1 MLSQAQDPIS
11 CLWQRA
17 ITDARRKN
25 VRNSAFM
32 EWSFPWYALAVSS
45 NNCLRVPWASHSIQT
60 ITFNEGVLSLGC
72 HQVVVIRSWVILC
85 QLELG
90 SIQKVPKQDSEGQPQ
105 EQPSC
110 LAPSHGR
117 SICHSCCRLTTTST
131 ASLGFTPLQVLCSA
145 VRGCLGVKRQLK
157 GKQKLI
163 GSLSIFRSPLSNW
176 NYSCWKAVILH
187 ILGERSK
194 ACAHFATIYWSL
206 IYWASC

>member
-117 SICHSCCRLTTTST
+117 SICHSCAAGWQPPARPPLGSPLCR
-131 ASLGFTPLQVLCSA
+131 CSA
-145 VRGCLGVKRQLK
+145 LQWGGA
-157 GKQKLI
+157 
-163 GSLSIFRSPLSNW
+163 W
-176 NYSCWKAVILH
+176 
-187 ILGERSK
+187 E
-194 ACAHFATIYWSL
+194 WSDN
-206 IYWASC
+206 